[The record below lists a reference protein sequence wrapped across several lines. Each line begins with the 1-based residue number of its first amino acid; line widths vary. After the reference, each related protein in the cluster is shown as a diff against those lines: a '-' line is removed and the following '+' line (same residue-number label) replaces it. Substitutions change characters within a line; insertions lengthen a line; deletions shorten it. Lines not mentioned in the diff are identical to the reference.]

1 MICIILETFQL
12 EKEPL
17 CDPAH
22 VPSADILI
30 IESTF
35 GRPEYIFP
43 GVAEIIHKTNRIIS
57 EMYNLGVPVLL
68 MGYPLGKAQLLGCIF
83 WSLGS
88 YLR

>member
-1 MICIILETFQL
+1 MDFELIDAGHILGSRGLLIGNDLYYTGDISIRERAFMR
-12 EKEPL
+12 
-17 CDPAH
+17 PAH

-57 EMYNLGVPVLL
+57 EM
-68 MGYPLGKAQLLGCIF
+68 
-83 WSLGS
+83 
-88 YLR
+88 